1 VYVSYPQRDLRADSS
16 DGSECWCSNFLTNS
30 ATLQKTGKCNMPCPG
45 DSTTLCGGAFSLQ
58 LYVST
63 KFNSVGL
70 SPDLTQATVALPNGW
85 QPAQVDNTTVS
96 AAPTCIREVAGR
108 ALTGAYM
115 ASGSMTIQMC
125 LNFCG
130 SKGYQYSAVQYGKEC
145 RCGNELRNGASLSDT
160 SKACGMS
167 CGGDPTQSCG
177 GTSLS

>member
-1 VYVSYPQRDLRADSS
+1 
-16 DGSECWCSNFLTNS
+16 
-30 ATLQKTGKCNMPCPG
+30 MPCPG
-45 DSTTLCGGAFSLQ
+45 DSTTLCGGPYSLQ

-85 QPAQVDNTTVS
+85 QSAQAENTTITTS
-96 AAPTCIREVAGR
+96 ATCIREVPGR
-108 ALTGAYM
+108 ALNAAHM

-130 SKGYQYSAVQYGKEC
+130 SKGFQYSAVQYSREC
-145 RCGNELRNGASLSDT
+145 RCDKTLHNGARLSDT
-160 SKACGMS
+160 SSACGMS

-177 GTSLS
+177 GVFCFCISR